1 MKILVVIP
9 AYNEEANIERVVKNL
24 IDNYPQY
31 DYVVVNDGS
40 KDQTAEIC
48 KKNHFNLLD
57 QPINLG
63 LAGAF
68 QTGMK
73 YAYKMGYDAA
83 IQFDGDGQHRPEY
96 IEKMVELC
104 RKNDIQIVFT
114 TVTQDPRTVAQYAE
128 KFAQA
133 DSYIRNLA
141 QKLNVEYYNFNYLTF
156 EAFDREEGDF
166 WDREGH
172 MYGDTA
178 KRFTK
183 VYAEVLKKALAGSL
197 KKSDYFGED
206 LKEIYKD
213 VVPYE

>member
-1 MKILVVIP
+1 MKILIVIP

-73 YAYKMGYDAA
+73 YAYEMGYDAA

-96 IEKMVELC
+96 IEKM
-104 RKNDIQIVFT
+104 DMTIH
-114 TVTQDPRTVAQYAE
+114 VTSR
-128 KFAQA
+128 
-133 DSYIRNLA
+133 R
-141 QKLNVEYYNFNYLTF
+141 
-156 EAFDREEGDF
+156 
-166 WDREGH
+166 
-172 MYGDTA
+172 
-178 KRFTK
+178 
-183 VYAEVLKKALAGSL
+183 
-197 KKSDYFGED
+197 
-206 LKEIYKD
+206 
-213 VVPYE
+213 

>member
-1 MKILVVIP
+1 MWSII
-9 AYNEEANIERVVKNL
+9 I
-24 IDNYPQY
+24 
-31 DYVVVNDGS
+31 
-40 KDQTAEIC
+40 
-48 KKNHFNLLD
+48 
-57 QPINLG
+57 
-63 LAGAF
+63 
-68 QTGMK
+68 
-73 YAYKMGYDAA
+73 
-83 IQFDGDGQHRPEY
+83 
-96 IEKMVELC
+96 
-104 RKNDIQIVFT
+104 
-114 TVTQDPRTVAQYAE
+114 
-128 KFAQA
+128 
-133 DSYIRNLA
+133 
-141 QKLNVEYYNFNYLTF
+141 FNYLTF

>member
-1 MKILVVIP
+1 MRLKQRQR
-9 AYNEEANIERVVKNL
+9 Y
-24 IDNYPQY
+24 
-31 DYVVVNDGS
+31 
-40 KDQTAEIC
+40 
-48 KKNHFNLLD
+48 
-57 QPINLG
+57 
-63 LAGAF
+63 LAGTKALL
-68 QTGMK
+68 
-73 YAYKMGYDAA
+73 
-83 IQFDGDGQHRPEY
+83 HRANVS
-96 IEKMVELC
+96 ILKNGRAVQ
-104 RKNDIQIVFT
+104 KNDIQIVFT